1 MRFFLLP
8 LFLFTT
14 YVHAASP
21 EDCINL
27 ARDYLLT
34 LEQEGSVKDSI
45 YSRERFMANC
55 NSDHGFGQELTRLV
69 IDNRVLNAIHVRPDY
84 QQTALLAAF

>member
-8 LFLFTT
+8 LFLFST

-21 EDCINL
+21 KDCLNM

-34 LEQEGSVKDSI
+34 LEQEDSVKDSI
-45 YSRERFMANC
+45 YSREKFMANC
-55 NSDHGFGQELTRLV
+55 NSDNGFGQELTRLV
-69 IDNRVLNAIHVRPDY
+69 IDNRALNAIHVRPDY